1 MSFYKEETTYE
12 VFTGPQFSRA
22 HFPSTDACNNAA
34 VSASRTFTI
43 VDTTLPSL
51 TPPASVSGEWGGD
64 GNSSAL
70 ATWKAGASASD
81 ICSGAVTPVY
91 VEESSVPGCGA
102 TRVITAHWTATDAC
116 NNAAVSASRTFTI
129 VDTTLPSL
137 TPPANDSV
145 ECDGTGNTT
154 ALATW
159 KAGASAS
166 DICSGAV
173 TPVYVEESS
182 VPGCGATRVITA
194 HWTATDACNNAAAA
208 LSRTF
213 TIVDTTLP
221 SLTPPAN
228 DSVERDGTG
237 NTTALATWKAGASA
251 SDICSGAVT
260 PVYRSEE
267 RRVGRG
273 ARRGM
278 TADW

>member
-102 TRVITAHWTATDAC
+102 TRVITAHWTATEIGR
-116 NNAAVSASRTFTI
+116 AAGRETRRTSAI
-129 VDTTLPSL
+129 AETTMTSL
-137 TPPANDSV
+137 TPPANGSG
-145 ECDGTGNTT
+145 ECEGTGST
-154 ALATW
+154 
-159 KAGASAS
+159 
-166 DICSGAV
+166 
-173 TPVYVEESS
+173 
-182 VPGCGATRVITA
+182 
-194 HWTATDACNNAAAA
+194 
-208 LSRTF
+208 
-213 TIVDTTLP
+213 
-221 SLTPPAN
+221 
-228 DSVERDGTG
+228 
-237 NTTALATWKAGASA
+237 
-251 SDICSGAVT
+251 
-260 PVYRSEE
+260 
-267 RRVGRG
+267 
-273 ARRGM
+273 
-278 TADW
+278 